1 MNVFSKKNKE
11 LVLVLATFSPI
22 FTWMGV
28 TGYTGSLVD
37 MFASALGGL
46 GQTYVSLWIIVTIL
60 REK

>member
-28 TGYTGSLVD
+28 TGYTGCLID
-37 MFASALGGL
+37 MLAVTLGGL
-46 GQTYVSLWIIVTIL
+46 GQTYVSLWTIVTIT
-60 REK
+60 RED